1 MGREHRLAFIFPG
14 QGTIPRILPP
24 PSALGTRLFD
34 QAVQA
39 GLRLQDWIEEGDED
53 RLRRTQV
60 AQPAILID
68 SLIKERR
75 LRERGIVP
83 TVVAGHSLGEYTAL
97 VSAGVVSAQEA
108 LSVVIERGRL
118 MESIPG
124 GMAAIVKL
132 PLDRVE
138 AICCQSGSLVSVAN
152 VNGPTQVVISGEEQ
166 ALLAAMASAEEAG
179 GRAIRLHV
187 SGPFHSPF
195 MEGAQQELAPRIES
209 LPFSVPRIPVIS
221 SVSGKVESDLRRLKG
236 LLLTQIT
243 ACVSW
248 VDVVEA
254 LVQMKVSCAVEV
266 GPGKILAGLGKRITS
281 QVRFVTFEEAL
292 DEAI

>member
-97 VSAGVVSAQEA
+97 VSASVLHPEEA

-138 AICCQSGSLVSVAN
+138 AVCCQGGSQVSVAN
-152 VNGPTQVVISGEEQ
+152 VNGPAQVVISGEEQ

-248 VDVVEA
+248 VDVVET

-266 GPGKILAGLGKRITS
+266 GPGKILTGLGKRITS
-281 QVRFVTFEEAL
+281 QVRFVTFEEAF
-292 DEAI
+292 DGAI

>member
-97 VSAGVVSAQEA
+97 VSASVLHPEEA

-138 AICCQSGSLVSVAN
+138 AICRQGGSQVSVAN
-152 VNGPTQVVISGEEQ
+152 VNGPAQVVISGEEQ

-266 GPGKILAGLGKRITS
+266 GPGKILTGLGKRITS

-292 DEAI
+292 DGAV